1 MRMCRIPLVAV
12 FALCSVVAYSAADEL
27 PATKETSKTGE
38 VGNCRITVENAAADI
53 DDSPRE
59 PTATYPDPFL
69 ANVTITFDN
78 SDAGKPI
85 SLTIT
90 KGAVRDSTGKDY
102 QVVLA
107 GPRHRQAVGRQ
118 GARRRESDGHLFARL
133 KPEPKSPAMMIVQV
147 QGPDESEVWLRSEPV
162 PVHLLK

>member
-102 QVVLA
+102 QVVWLDPATGKPWDGKAPA
-107 GPRHRQAVGRQ
+107 GEKATVTF
-118 GARRRESDGHLFARL
+118 FARL